1 MFDSTIT
8 IKGGPFAEKKTLKD
22 ILGKRMN
29 IVYGRNGSGKSSI
42 ARAFREQQ
50 PDYQQKHPGRSFC
63 LSFDEKSDSLPAEV
77 QKRLF
82 VFNED
87 FIDDNVK
94 FSGGGLKSIVR
105 IGSSAELEGPIEDT
119 KNKIKELT
127 KELEPLQKE
136 SVELAGKGDKSVNAA
151 DKKLRE
157 GLRDRFIVRL
167 NKIEGRDHNLGG
179 TIIAAVCNVLLD
191 ESASIPILEEEKA
204 LNEEIDRYLSLQEG
218 SPVAWQTPDM
228 SGLPDLDSI
237 NNLLVQAIRP
247 AEMSDQERAIL
258 DDLSNSLAAEN
269 FIAKTENLIIKNDR
283 DYCPLCHQPV
293 PAEHK
298 HMLEQRIVRF
308 RDRQV
313 EDFKEKIRS
322 ALNGITLVSDTIPDI
337 PAVNKEKLEKGHQS
351 ISRLSV
357 FITGIRES
365 LEKKLANPFSALPML
380 DKKEWETI
388 VSSCRDA
395 CKMIEEEVS
404 AYNQKLQEK
413 AKLLSDI
420 KQRNIALAARENR
433 SWIEELKRRNDRKKD
448 LDAEIAALQAKVR
461 TEEDTLKSRQGQ
473 LDQIDDAREQINH
486 YLNLIFGDRKLRL
499 ANASKDSYKL
509 QLRTDEG
516 YRDIPTRSISSG
528 ERNALALAYF
538 FACVLEKKDKNYD
551 YSDPVLLVIDDPVS
565 SFDTENKAGV
575 LSLLSTQ
582 CQKIMKG
589 QAESKILIFTHDQTS
604 LRTLCEH
611 RFQFFSGDKEQTENF
626 LLLSQSHK
634 LKTRKCSNIHGNMEY
649 YSDLMTIFNFAQ
661 AVDPEEFDGFDTIG
675 NTIRSFA
682 EFFATQMYKCS
693 WPELFTNP
701 QRLECLPIGLREKIQ
716 AFAIRSVLN
725 SESHSVFSDFEPA
738 EIQRTAKMLLVF
750 IYHSNHDHLQAYL
763 FRKDKEDE
771 DKWKMD
777 LVEGW
782 GQEF

>member
-1 MFDSTIT
+1 MFDSSIT
-8 IKGGPFAEKKTLKD
+8 IKGGAFTKPTKLEN
-22 ILGKRMN
+22 ILEKRMS
-29 IVYGRNGSGKSSI
+29 IVYGRNGSGKSTI

-63 LSFDEKSDSLPAEV
+63 LSFDEKSDSLPADV
-77 QKRLF
+77 QERLF

-105 IGSSAELEGPIEDT
+105 IGSSAELEGPIEET
-119 KNKIKELT
+119 KNRIKELT

-136 SVELAGKGDKSVNAA
+136 SAELAGKGDKSINAA

-157 GLRDRFIVRL
+157 GLKDRFIVRL
-167 NKIEGRDHNLGG
+167 NKIEGRDHNISG
-179 TIIAAVCNVLLD
+179 TLVTAIRSTLVD
-191 ESASIPILEEEKA
+191 ESRNIPILEEEKA

-218 SPVAWQTPDM
+218 NLLAWHTPDL
-228 SGLPDLDSI
+228 SGLPNLDSI
-237 NNLLVQAIRP
+237 NNLLAQAIRP

-269 FIAKTENLIIKNDR
+269 FIAKTETLIVKNDR

-293 PAEHK
+293 SAEHK

-313 EDFKEKIRS
+313 EDFKEKIRE
-322 ALNGITLVSDTIPDI
+322 ALEIITLIPDTIPDI
-337 PAVNKEKLEKGHQS
+337 PAINKEILEKGHQS
-351 ISRLSV
+351 LSRLNA
-357 FITGIRES
+357 FITIVRES
-365 LEKKLANPFSALPML
+365 VEKKLANPFSAMPLI
-380 DKKEWETI
+380 DKDEWETI
-388 VSSCRDA
+388 VSSSRDA
-395 CKMIEEEVS
+395 FNKIAEETS

-433 SWIEELKRRNDRKKD
+433 SWIEELKRRNDRKEAV
-448 LDAEIAALQAKVR
+448 DAEIAALQARIR
-461 TEEDTLKSRQGQ
+461 TQEDKLKSLQGQ
-473 LDQIDDAREQINH
+473 LDQIDDAREQINY
-486 YLNLIFGDRKLRL
+486 YLGIIFGDRKLRL

-509 QLRTDEG
+509 QLKTDEG

-538 FACVLEKKDKNYD
+538 FACVLEKKDKGYD
-551 YSDPVLLVIDDPVS
+551 YGEPTLLVIDDPVS

-575 LSLLSTQ
+575 LSLVSTQ
-582 CQKIMKG
+582 CRKILNG
-589 QAESKILIFTHDQTS
+589 HADSKILIFTHDQTS

-611 RFQFFSGDKEQTENF
+611 RFQFFSGDKEQTENY
-626 LLLSQSHK
+626 LLLSQGHK
-634 LKTRKCSNIHGNMEY
+634 LKTRKCANIHGNMEY
-649 YSDLMTIFNFAQ
+649 YSDLMAIFNFAQ
-661 AVDPEEFDGFDTIG
+661 ADDPEEFEDFDTIG

-682 EFFATQMYKCS
+682 ECFASQMYKCS

-701 QRLECLPIGLREKIQ
+701 RRLKCLPIGLPEKLQ

-750 IYHSNHDHLQAYL
+750 IYYSNHDHLQAYL
-763 FRKDKEDE
+763 VRKDEEDE
-771 DKWKMD
+771 NNWKMN
-777 LVEGW
+777 LVKGW